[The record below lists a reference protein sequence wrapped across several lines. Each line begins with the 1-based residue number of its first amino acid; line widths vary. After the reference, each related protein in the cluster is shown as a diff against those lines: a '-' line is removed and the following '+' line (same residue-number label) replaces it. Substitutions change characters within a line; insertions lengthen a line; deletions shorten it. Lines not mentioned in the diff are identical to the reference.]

1 MPEGAGAEGRDLG
14 HSLGLP
20 GDSPPGRDRQTPPTA
35 PPCYRRH
42 PAFAHS
48 HSHPQASLG
57 PRPQPRRPLK
67 PAAVLSPT
75 WAPEGARRDWP
86 GSFPQLV
93 QTGLGRVRPLQASFQ
108 ASGAQH
114 FPGLSKGWGAW
125 ARPPLAEP
133 WGGSLLHPLC
143 QARPRANST
152 LCLKPSCGLGQGPW
166 HRGTR

>member
-1 MPEGAGAEGRDLG
+1 MKSRSTTIVTLEVKPVGAGAEGRDLG
-14 HSLGLP
+14 HSLGPP
-20 GDSPPGRDRQTPPTA
+20 GDSPPGRDRQTPPTT
-35 PPCYRRH
+35 PPCYRH

-48 HSHPQASLG
+48 HLHPQALLG
-57 PRPQPRRPLK
+57 PRPQPHRPLK

-75 WAPEGARRDWP
+75 WAPEGAPRDWP

-125 ARPPLAEP
+125 ARPLLAGPE
-133 WGGSLLHPLC
+133 GGSQLCPLW
-143 QARPRANST
+143 QARHSARQIQPFV
-152 LCLKPSCGLGQGPW
+152 
-166 HRGTR
+166 